1 MSAEIKKY
9 VNRSVGTDC
18 FPYEVVKIVSEK
30 CVEIRPM
37 KHEQTV
43 FPKEYH
49 IGGFVAH
56 CADNHSQEYKYFSD
70 ETASTIK
77 IRYSE
82 KTKKWGS
89 KYDRFWMSDTPR
101 YFYDYNF

>member
-9 VNRSVGTDC
+9 VNRSIGTDC
-18 FPYEVVKIVSEK
+18 FPYEVVRIISEK

-37 KHEQTV
+37 EYEQTV

-49 IGGFVAH
+49 IGGFAAH
-56 CADNHSQEYKYFSD
+56 CADNHSQEYKYSSS
-70 ETASTIK
+70 EASTIK

-82 KTKKWGS
+82 KTKKWGG
-89 KYDRFWMSDTPR
+89 KYDRFWMSDTPK